1 MLRSTRSHQ
10 PVHPATVAIRLGA
23 VLALAI
29 AGLLALPGC
38 NIVGPIAIL
47 VAGPPKDEAKFE
59 LDKTKT
65 TVIFVDDRAG
75 VLRQRIIRD
84 RIGIA
89 AEKQILAKGLVTDM
103 IQGQLAQVAARQDRN
118 RQLLSIAAIGRAC
131 QAEVVIYADVA
142 DYSITPD
149 GAAYKPNAVLKI
161 KIIDAKTEA
170 RIFPAPD
177 APLDHYPAA
186 TVLLAGR
193 CGSRSRRGMYPSSR
207 GGEDHKAADG
217 WIRLSPALKTLP
229 ASYGQWVNSKLAS
242 VKSKQEL
249 LEAMDD
255 IKMTLLGLN
264 KNPVAPWQ

>member
-1 MLRSTRSHQ
+1 MYPCADHPLPELPTMLRTTNSHR
-10 PVHPATVAIRLGA
+10 PAHPATVAIRLGA

-65 TVIFVDDRAG
+65 TVIFIDDRAG

-89 AEKQILAKGLVTDM
+89 AEKQLLAKGLVTDM

-170 RIFPAPD
+170 RIFPGPD
-177 APLDHYPAA
+177 APLDHYPL
-186 TVLLAGR
+186 TVSFKDQTRPLPGSFTERVTLEQSFADQVGLALAQVF
-193 CGSRSRRGMYPSSR
+193 YEHELTEKP
-207 GGEDHKAADG
+207 GGTITETRPTGK
-217 WIRLSPALKTLP
+217 
-229 ASYGQWVNSKLAS
+229 
-242 VKSKQEL
+242 
-249 LEAMDD
+249 
-255 IKMTLLGLN
+255 
-264 KNPVAPWQ
+264 